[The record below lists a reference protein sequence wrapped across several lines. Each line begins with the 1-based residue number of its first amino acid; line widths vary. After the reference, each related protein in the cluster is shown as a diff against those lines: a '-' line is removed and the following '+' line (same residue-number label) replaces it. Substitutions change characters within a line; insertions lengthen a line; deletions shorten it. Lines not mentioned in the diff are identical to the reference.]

1 MIRKITIENFKS
13 IDRLELDLGRVNV
26 FIGENGCGKSNI
38 LEAISFGAAA
48 AADKLD
54 HEFLRSRGIRVTDP
68 KLMRSAFK
76 EESLDQPIG
85 LSFNAGATPFAIS
98 LNSRGSHYSAWQNTF
113 LDEATKDPQVRSS
126 LLAGLRGLYS
136 SSSLPAVAQHR
147 AIHPSAPEPMLD
159 AVITELLPSLRQDVL
174 RKYSG
179 EELPHFL
186 AYTPHVEVLRSLELD
201 TPIEPIGIHGEGLFK
216 LLQVLEQEGQLPEIK
231 QQLEMIDWFADL
243 EVLSGPNPALRAL
256 RIHDQYLDSAVAHFD
271 QRSANEGFLFLLLY
285 TSLLISKYTPSFF
298 AVDNVETG
306 LNPKL
311 CAGLIAM
318 FARLT
323 KAHDKQVLLT
333 THNPGTLDGLDLA
346 DDEQRLFVVYRNI
359 HGGTR
364 VHRVERKAPEP
375 GNEPVPLSEAF
386 LRGYLG
392 GLPSSF

>member
-13 IDRLELDLGRVNV
+13 IDKLELDLGRVNV

-54 HEFLRSRGIRVTDP
+54 HEFLVSRGIRVTDP

-76 EESLDQPIG
+76 KESLEQPIE
-85 LSFNAGATPFAIS
+85 LSFDMPAGFSASLTPDDRPYPSWRNSSMSSSVFAELRKLMASRQRRPNVPLSEQAAEQAIQEALDRVLKTIGGPSS
-98 LNSRGSHYSAWQNTF
+98 LAVEFKRETF
-113 LDEATKDPQVRSS
+113 LPNFLTYP
-126 LLAGLRGLYS
+126 
-136 SSSLPAVAQHR
+136 PH
-147 AIHPSAPEPMLD
+147 LD
-159 AVITELLPSLRQDVL
+159 ALR
-174 RKYSG
+174 
-179 EELPHFL
+179 
-186 AYTPHVEVLRSLELD
+186 ALELD
-201 TPIEPIGIHGEGLFK
+201 SPIEPIGIHGEGLFK
-216 LLQVLEQEGQLPEIK
+216 LLQVLEHENHLPEVK

-243 EVLSGPNPALRAL
+243 EVFSGPNPALRAL
-256 RIHDQYLDSAVAHFD
+256 KIHDQYLDSAVAHFD

-285 TSLLISKYTPSFF
+285 TCLLVSKYTPSFF
-298 AVDNVETG
+298 AVDNIETG

-318 FARLT
+318 FTRLT

-333 THNPGTLDGLDLA
+333 THNPGTLDGLDLS

-364 VHRVERKAPEP
+364 VNRIERKPPEP
-375 GNEPVPLSEAF
+375 GKEPVPLSEAF

>member
-54 HEFLRSRGIRVTDP
+54 HEFLVSRGIRVTDP
-68 KLMRSAFK
+68 KLMRSAFNQ
-76 EESLDQPIG
+76 ESREQPIKLTFVLPNSTFS
-85 LSFNAGATPFAIS
+85 LSLSHPGTPYAEWNNSSKELPPSQMDPDFAKHLKLIPVEAINDLLTQLRQEKLTAGA
-98 LNSRGSHYSAWQNTF
+98 GSH
-113 LDEATKDPQVRSS
+113 
-126 LLAGLRGLYS
+126 
-136 SSSLPAVAQHR
+136 LP
-147 AIHPSAPEPMLD
+147 
-159 AVITELLPSLRQDVL
+159 
-174 RKYSG
+174 G
-179 EELPHFL
+179 FL
-186 AYTPHVEVLRSLELD
+186 AYTPHLDVLRDLHEDSS
-201 TPIEPIGIHGEGLFK
+201 IEPVGIHGEGLFK